1 MKWGKRE
8 CLRNGMKNFSS
19 PNNSDSEVIDESVA
33 YNYYAILS
41 VERKNSLVSKSKET
55 TRSHPEH
62 GRKDLLQ

>member
-1 MKWGKRE
+1 
-8 CLRNGMKNFSS
+8 MKNFSS